1 MAEQPSRKS
10 NAPLIIIFVL
20 VGLVLLAGIG
30 YAVMT
35 SASSMPGM
43 GH

>member
-1 MAEQPSRKS
+1 MAEQPKRKS

-20 VGLVLLAGIG
+20 VGLALLAGLG
-30 YAVMT
+30 YAAMM
-35 SASSMPGM
+35 SAGPMPGM

>member
-1 MAEQPSRKS
+1 MAERPRGKS

-20 VGLVLLAGIG
+20 VGLVLLAGLA
-30 YAVMT
+30 YAAMVAMGP
-35 SASSMPGM
+35 MPGM

>member
-1 MAEQPSRKS
+1 MAEHPKRKS

-20 VGLVLLAGIG
+20 VGLALLAALG
-30 YAVMT
+30 YAAMM
-35 SASSMPGM
+35 SAGPMPSM